1 MKLKRTLPAFVA
13 LATAGATLFAGSLPS
28 FAGSAFDGNWRVM
41 VKADSGKCSDRFAVS
56 LRVANGRVNYVGMMG
71 EQAAGRVT
79 DKGAIRLTISDV
91 RASGALSVR
100 TGTGRWRSA
109 SCNGSWVARKA

>member
-1 MKLKRTLPAFVA
+1 MKLNRTLSALVV
-13 LATAGATLFAGSLPS
+13 LATAGAASLAATLPGLAR
-28 FAGSAFDGNWRVM
+28 SAYDGNWRVT
-41 VKADSGKCSDRFAVS
+41 VIADPGKCSDRFALS

-79 DKGAIRLTISDV
+79 DGGAIRLVISNV
-91 RASGALSVR
+91 SASGALSER
-100 TGTGRWRSA
+100 TGNGRWRST